1 MEITSKARWKLQLQ
15 ITIARRDRIG
25 NYKERCWNIQVTMTE
40 RWNLQ
45 GTMTERGLKLK
56 GKITIILMKI

>member
-40 RWNLQ
+40 RGNDD
-45 GTMTERGLKLK
+45 GTWAE
-56 GKITIILMKI
+56 KITIILMKI